1 MGWQKGGNAMLRAL
15 GLGLFFVF
23 AAGAANTT
31 AAETVLGGV
40 SITLPV
46 PDGFCELS
54 AGNSADNRIITA
66 ISGVV
71 ATGGNKLLSMSADC
85 QELADWRVGKR
96 NFLDDYGQYQTRAA
110 QMDRLVPSAQAAVS
124 ETCAGMRTVGK
135 QIVSSISPD
144 AKSIIENALKNIK
157 FNSVSFAGVLAEDQT
172 ACYAAE
178 VESLKTEAGTEKIQL
193 ILIGVTV
200 VKGKFLFVYRF
211 SVYDPSADV
220 KARLAKLQST
230 VASLQAAN
238 K

>member
-1 MGWQKGGNAMLRAL
+1 MREGAMLRAL
-15 GLGLFFVF
+15 GLGLVFVLSMDL
-23 AAGAANTT
+23 TDT
-31 AAETVLGGV
+31 MAAEAVLGGV
-40 SITLPV
+40 SITLPM
-46 PDGFCELS
+46 PEGFCELS
-54 AGNSADNRIITA
+54 AGNPADNRVVTA

-71 ATGGNKLLSMSADC
+71 AAGGNKLLGMSADC

-96 NFLDDYGQYQTRAA
+96 NFLDDYGQYQTRTALMD
-110 QMDRLVPSAQAAVS
+110 QMVPSAQAAVN
-124 ETCAGMRTVGK
+124 ETCTGMRTAGK

-178 VESLKTEAGTEKIQL
+178 VESLKTQAGTEKIQL

-200 VKGKFLFVYRF
+200 VRSKFLYVYRF

-220 KARLAKLQST
+220 KGQLTKLQST